1 MGGEM
6 VQMFGVMPN
15 NPDSWLQEKGQ
26 EVGREVMGKLMQAVY
41 QADGMEAP
49 ADAIGKLLPPL
60 CVCIS
65 RIYGPDSHLSQHI
78 VTLYRAR
85 AYTLAMPSLSTRA
98 VQREHNSHFGG
109 CCCT

>member
-1 MGGEM
+1 M

-65 RIYGPDSHLSQHI
+65 RIYGCL
-78 VTLYRAR
+78 LYTSPSPRDR
-85 AYTLAMPSLSTRA
+85 QKSRMPSSA
-98 VQREHNSHFGG
+98 
-109 CCCT
+109 